1 MKQGPVIAAIAT
13 PPGTGAIAVIRVS
26 GENSLEICEKI
37 FQSAIPGIKL
47 SSQPANTVHYGKIHD
62 QGSVLDNVLLSI
74 FRSPRS
80 YTGEDV
86 IEISCHGSGFIQQ
99 QIIQLLIRNGASAAR
114 PGEFT
119 QRAFLNGKMDLSQA
133 EAVADLIASES
144 AAFHKVAMN
153 QMRGGF
159 SSEIGVLRKQLLNF
173 ISLIELELDF
183 SEEDVQ
189 FANRSDL
196 KALLNNISGLTG
208 SLAGSFAFGNA
219 LKNGIPVVIAGKP
232 NVGKSTLL
240 NALLMEEKAIVS
252 EIPGTT
258 RDSIEDIIHIEGIT
272 FRFIDTAGIRETSDT
287 IEILGIQRTME
298 KVKSAEIILLMA
310 EATDSNEQL
319 NHLLNRIRS
328 TTEFIGKK
336 IILLLNKNDL
346 LAPDNKNGTGQGSS
360 LDPEKNGNPLVDSDL
375 AQENLSGN
383 QTGPCEE
390 TGNFRNLLPALGESD
405 HLLKISAKNGTGME
419 KLKTLLVSV
428 VQQGKPAGTDVIVTN
443 VRHYQALKNAHE
455 AILRASAGLEHHI
468 TGDLLAMDIREVL
481 YYLGEITGEITTD
494 EILGNIFKNFCIG
507 K

>member
-1 MKQGPVIAAIAT
+1 MYKGPTIAAIAT
-13 PPGTGAIAVIRVS
+13 PPGQGAIAVIRVS
-26 GENSLEICEKI
+26 GENAIQVCEKI
-37 FQSAIPGIKL
+37 FQPAIAGPRL
-47 SSQPANTVHYGKIHD
+47 SKHPPNTIHYGKILEN
-62 QGSVLDNVLLSI
+62 GATLDNVLVSI
-74 FRSPRS
+74 FRAPRS
-80 YTGEDV
+80 YTGEDI
-86 IEISCHGSGFIQQ
+86 IEISCHGSVFIQQ
-99 QIIQLLIRNGASAAR
+99 QIIQLLVRNGVAAAR

-183 SEEDVQ
+183 SEEDVE
-189 FANRSDL
+189 FASRSDL
-196 KALLNNISGLTG
+196 KVLLDNISRLISSLT
-208 SLAGSFAFGNA
+208 GSFAFGNA

-232 NVGKSTLL
+232 NTGKSTLL

-258 RDSIEDIIHIEGIT
+258 RDSIEDLIHIEGIT
-272 FRFIDTAGIRETSDT
+272 FRFIDTAGIRETTDT
-287 IEILGIQRTME
+287 IEILGIQRTMD
-298 KVKSAEIILLMA
+298 KIRNAEIILLMA
-310 EATDSNEQL
+310 EVTDSRDQI
-319 NHLLNRIRS
+319 NHLLNGIRS
-328 TTEFIGKK
+328 TPEFSGKK
-336 IILLLNKNDL
+336 IILLLNKSDL
-346 LAPDNKNGTGQGSS
+346 KAADKKTGNSS
-360 LDPEKNGNPLVDSDL
+360 QSERSGNPLVDNSYSGDSFQKNGPSETEDFPYADL
-375 AQENLSGN
+375 TPSAGGNDHVMEISAKTGTGIDNL
-383 QTGPCEE
+383 
-390 TGNFRNLLPALGESD
+390 RNLL
-405 HLLKISAKNGTGME
+405 
-419 KLKTLLVSV
+419 VSI
-428 VQQGKPAGTDVIVTN
+428 VQQGKPTDTDVVVTN
-443 VRHYQALKNAHE
+443 IRHYHALKNAHE